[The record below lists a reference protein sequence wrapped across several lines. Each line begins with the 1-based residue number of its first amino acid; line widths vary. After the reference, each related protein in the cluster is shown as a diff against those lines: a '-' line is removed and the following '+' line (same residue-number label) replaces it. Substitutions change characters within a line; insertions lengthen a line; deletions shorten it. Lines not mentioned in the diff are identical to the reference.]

1 MINKVEFNIVD
12 VINEIKNAKTPK
24 MKKEVLEK
32 YKTSITLQ
40 NIIYYT
46 YNPYLRY
53 GISMK
58 MFDKYQPTGET
69 PDQKTSLYGLL
80 DELAAS
86 NINDSLR
93 LKVVNFVD
101 MFAGDSKEI
110 IKGIFTKD
118 LKLGVSPTTFNKVW
132 PGLIPTFSLQLAARF
147 QNNPLN
153 EGEYIYVTEKFDG
166 IRCVCMIHNG
176 IIKFFTRQGKE
187 ITGLK
192 DIENDIKRSGMLD
205 VVIDGELLFNGD
217 YVDSGDQYRKTTK
230 IVNSKLDDKKQITFN
245 VFDIIPIDEFK
256 KGESVSKYEH
266 RRQVLS
272 LMHETENIKVAP
284 ILYEGTDHSQIMV
297 QHKKMVENGREGV
310 MVNRNHVYQCKRTTS
325 LLKVKVMDDVD
336 LRVIGYEEGR
346 GENIGRLGA
355 FIVDY
360 KGHKVNVGSGYSKEQ
375 RIEFWENRDKMI
387 GKIIKVQHFEET
399 CNQQG
404 GLSLRFPV
412 FLEVREDKN
421 EPSYD

>member
-1 MINKVEFNIVD
+1 MIQCSTIPEMLQ
-12 VINEIKNAKTPK
+12 EIRDAKSPK
-24 MKKEVLEK
+24 MKQMVMEK
-32 YKTSITLQ
+32 YKYNDVLQ
-40 NIIYYT
+40 KIIYYT
-46 YNPYLRY
+46 YNPYLKY
-53 GISMK
+53 GVSK
-58 MFDKYQPTGET
+58 KVFEKYEPNGVPGEH
-69 PDQKTSLYGLL
+69 DSLYGIL
-80 DELAAS
+80 DELAKS

-93 LKVVNFVD
+93 YKFVNFIQCFDEKYKDV
-101 MFAGDSKEI
+101 M
-110 IKGIFTKD
+110 KGIAIKD
-118 LKLGVSPTTFNKVW
+118 LNLGVSKTTFNKVW
-132 PGLIPTFSLQLAARF
+132 PGLIPTFELQLASRF
-147 QNNPLN
+147 QNVAL
-153 EGEYIYVTEKFDG
+153 EKDEYIYVTEKFDG
-166 IRCVCMIHNG
+166 IRCVCIISDG
-176 IIKFFTRQGKE
+176 SIKFFTRQGKE

-192 DIENDIKRSGMLD
+192 DIENDIKRSGMFD

-217 YVDSGDQYRKTTK
+217 YIDSGDQYRKTTK

-245 VFDIIPIDEFK
+245 AFDIIPIDEFK

-272 LMHETENIKVAP
+272 LMYETENIKVAP

-387 GKIIKVQHFEET
+387 GRVIKVQYFEEST
-399 CNQQG
+399 NAQNC
-404 GLSLRFPV
+404 LSLRFPV
-412 FLEVREDKN
+412 FIELREEGKEV
-421 EPSYD
+421 SYN